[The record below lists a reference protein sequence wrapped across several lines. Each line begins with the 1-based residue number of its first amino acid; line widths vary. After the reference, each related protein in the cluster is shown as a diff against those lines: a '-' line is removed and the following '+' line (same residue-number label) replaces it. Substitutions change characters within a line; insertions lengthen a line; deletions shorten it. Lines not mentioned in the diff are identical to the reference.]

1 MSHHSPA
8 RRDSL
13 HLALG
18 ALLLGI
24 AGCSGGVGGGK
35 PEVLWSA
42 DAEAIENPFPSDR
55 LLSGGMARAPV
66 GYFARVLPD
75 ETDFATAR
83 AFLEDGADRLAATGG
98 YSVYA
103 PVVVPLSGEVDA
115 AALTGVHLYPE
126 AGGANAEVTLR
137 WSEPLGALLVTPV
150 KPLQQKTRY
159 VLAIA
164 DDALVPSGAFASAMS
179 MPDSVAQGAVG
190 RGVAPTVDDL
200 DVVVAFTTQPVADD
214 LQAIQTAIDGTMGDG
229 LLPSYAPTSILDFPI
244 GVFSSTSAT
253 FAQVFLAA
261 SDAETSDIATLAQGT
276 WSAKEFRGAED
287 LFDPARIAGTAT
299 LTTNLVDFRLM
310 IPDGTPPGAGW
321 PVVIVSHGV
330 TGDSAEG
337 LQRAYSFAA
346 AGIATIS
353 LSATNHGFRG
363 SPLDFFDFTR
373 TLEVRDELRQSDA
386 EIIQLERL
394 LRNAKAASV
403 APFDQLD
410 AGRVTYFGNSFGGLL
425 GGAVAATSS
434 NLDAVGLT
442 VTGGRLPVLLD
453 GTAGDLLLQL
463 YLGQV
468 GLAAHEEFH
477 DDYVEAF
484 RILAQWALDPAD
496 GGALAPYAPAGRP
509 VLIQEAVGDLTIL
522 HESTESLRVAW
533 DAPVVDAPA
542 NPFGGRGLWYWD
554 VADFPEHP
562 NTVPHDM
569 YWRIPAMRRQMEQF
583 LLSGGTVLVAE

>member
-1 MSHHSPA
+1 MSHRSPI
-8 RRDSL
+8 RFNSL
-13 HLALG
+13 HVALG
-18 ALLLGI
+18 AILLGI
-24 AGCSGGVGGGK
+24 AACSGGEGGGTQ
-35 PEVLWSA
+35 VLWSA

-75 ETDFATAR
+75 EADFATAR
-83 AFLEDGADRLAATGG
+83 AFLEDGAGRLATTGG

-103 PVVVPLSGEVDA
+103 PVVVPLSGEIDA

-150 KPLQQKTRY
+150 KPLRQKTRY

-164 DDALVPSGAFASAMS
+164 DDALAASDEFASAMS
-179 MPDSVAQGAVG
+179 MPDSVAQGAVA
-190 RGVAPTVDDL
+190 RGVAASADEL

-214 LQAIQTAIDGTMGDG
+214 LQAIQTAIDGPMGDA
-229 LLPSYAPTSILDFPI
+229 LLPSFAPTSILDFPI
-244 GVFSSTSAT
+244 GVFSAT
-253 FAQVFLAA
+253 NGEIAPIFAPFTANTA
-261 SDAETSDIATLAQGT
+261 NIAVLAQGT
-276 WSAKEFRGAED
+276 WSAKEFRGADD
-287 LFDPARIAGTAT
+287 LFDPARIAGAAT

-310 IPDGTPPGAGW
+310 IPDGTPPAAGW

-330 TGDSAEG
+330 TGDSREG

-353 LSATNHGFRG
+353 LTATNHGYRG

-386 EIIQLERL
+386 EILQLERL
-394 LRNAKAASV
+394 LRNAKTADI
-403 APFDQLD
+403 APFDRLD
-410 AGRVTYFGNSFGGLL
+410 AERVTYFGNSFGGLL
-425 GGAVAATSS
+425 GGGVAATSTH
-434 NLDAVGLT
+434 LDAVGFT

-463 YLGQV
+463 FLGQV
-468 GLAAHEEFH
+468 GLAAHADFH

-484 RILAQWALDPAD
+484 RIVAQWALDPAD

-509 VLIQEAVGDLTIL
+509 VLLQEAVGDVTIL

-554 VADFPEHP
+554 VADFPDHP
-562 NTVPHDM
+562 GTVPHDM
-569 YWRIPAMRRQMEQF
+569 YWRIPAMRHQMEQF
-583 LLSGGTVLVAE
+583 LLSSGTVLVAE